1 MEIYKI
7 CIDDREYSS
16 WNIVDTKTLLF
27 SNININPIKNKLF
40 SNDVFSL
47 DITENVN
54 IINSSIR
61 SGKII
66 SGVLIVNGNKT
77 YGRNKKNKFLYK
89 CIPDDNKLPNFLVPY
104 EIKNMGFNKVFSN
117 LYITII
123 FEKWEDKHPYARLNQ
138 IIGDVNVLVNFYE
151 YQLYCKNLNISLQ
164 KFTKESS
171 IAFNN
176 SEFSNLYKD
185 SDELFI
191 KNIKDKY
198 KYIEDRTNL
207 KDFFIFTIDPLNSV
221 DLDDALSIKKLDDGV
236 TMISVYIAN
245 LYIYINEL
253 NLWKS
258 FSEKVATIYLP
269 DKKRS
274 MIPNILSESLCSL
287 VKGSIKLAF
296 VMDIFIKDDNIFD
309 IKYKNCLI
317 KVNKNFY
324 YEQPELLNNNNYIN
338 LMKFNKI
345 ISLKIP
351 QKNDFVANNDDSH
364 DVVSNLMIFM
374 NWNCAKE
381 MFRNKSGIFRTNSIK
396 EITKENVLTNEKKYI
411 CKRNNS
417 IGKYEQFTDNTSFRH
432 DSLNL
437 DCYLQ
442 ITSPIRRLVDFL
454 NLIKFQEK
462 FNMIPISNTASDF
475 YNKWI
480 NKLEYINNTMN
491 SIKKI
496 KNDCNILDLCSCDK
510 NILDIEHKGVIFEKM
525 DNKGKNGL
533 FKYTVFLPEIKI
545 FGKINVTENIENY
558 SYRKIKLFLF
568 NNEFKQK
575 IKFHLLREN

>member
-7 CIDDREYSS
+7 YIDDREYSS

-221 DLDDALSIKKLDDGV
+221 DLDDAFSIKKLDDGV

-462 FNMIPISNTASDF
+462 FNMIPVSNTASDF

-496 KNDCNILDLCSCDK
+496 QNDCNILYLCSCDK